1 MLCVSLCFPCASHA
15 TAAVGEDGDGDFADF
30 ESTQARAALVKSK
43 VGIAGHSGRVADK
56 IEEMTY
62 V

>member
-1 MLCVSLCFPCASHA
+1 M
-15 TAAVGEDGDGDFADF
+15 GEDEDFADF
-30 ESTQARAALVKSK
+30 ESSQARAALVKSK